1 MSGDPSSQHPLP
13 ESRQGDLPY
22 DQLAW
27 ILSAGVLTSVT
38 VMIGGLLL
46 IALRHESGA
55 ERPLPL
61 SDVLGHA
68 LRLEGRGV
76 LDLGILILFATPV
89 LRVLTALAGF
99 VRLGDRAFVAVTV
112 VVLIFLGLS
121 FAVASH

>member
-1 MSGDPSSQHPLP
+1 MSAASQTPP
-13 ESRQGDLPY
+13 ERRQGDLPY

-27 ILSAGVLTSVT
+27 ILSAVSAGVLTSVT